1 MKCDCKVECN
11 LCRNIE
17 IQVKGIRKGS
27 GKTRLGFYCPVCG
40 RYWARNR
47 LDWLRNRIRR
57 VFGLK

>member
-1 MKCDCKVECN
+1 MKCY